1 MYLVKFM
8 NENNYKKHKIVAR
21 QSSLA
26 TLIMEGCEMDIRYEF
41 EKAINAGLPISF
53 VAKKINK
60 DPSTL
65 NKWLH
70 GTRKV
75 SKEIEDAVEI
85 VLLEVKEKW
94 QHIL

>member
-1 MYLVKFM
+1 
-8 NENNYKKHKIVAR
+8 
-21 QSSLA
+21 
-26 TLIMEGCEMDIRYEF
+26 MDIRDEF
-41 EKAINAGLPISF
+41 EKAIDAGLPISL
-53 VAKKINK
+53 VAKKIGK

-75 SKEIEDAVEI
+75 SKEIENAVEI
-85 VLLEVKEKW
+85 VLLEIKEKW